1 MIKKI
6 RLVLLFLLFLQNAK
20 AQIQIG
26 SAEIPVMNNPGKLSK
41 EDIEAFK
48 KTTTV
53 FSIQS
58 ADSAYIGDFENA
70 IKKVWTITP
79 FVVVTA
85 DKLRTYS
92 KLGKY
97 SFATFDG
104 YATQRRNANT
114 GMSTSTNTHI
124 SYDIWIPRIKNGE
137 VKGQD
142 LFARIAL
149 HCDFNTYAASNNLF
163 STFGNKKANEKF
175 MKFMYNEAVFYN
187 WSPGILMGNLHVV
200 NQALLEGKTRGIF
213 KFIKNKESLL
223 LLAKDTLF
231 VPNYVNIHFNMF
243 NGNEKMDEEKESNSS
258 KNNYPFVVQYLETK
272 ELSDKILNSS
282 KKFYYL
288 VYVKSS
294 TDKFVSVYTSDGNE
308 IYSDYTEISYNFK
321 SKDLKAI
328 AKMID

>member
-1 MIKKI
+1 MIQKI
-6 RLVLLFLLFLQNAK
+6 YLALLLVLLMHKAS

-26 SAEIPVMNNPGKLSK
+26 SAETPVMNNAGKLSK
-41 EDIEAFK
+41 EDIDAFK

-58 ADSAYIGDFENA
+58 ADSAYIVDFENA

-85 DKLRTYS
+85 DKIRTYS

-104 YATQRRNANT
+104 YGTQRQSST
-114 GMSTSTNTHI
+114 MTSTNTHI

-137 VKGQD
+137 LKGQD

-149 HCDFNTYAASNNLF
+149 HCDFNTYAESNNLF
-163 STFGNKKANEKF
+163 TTFGKRKANDKF

-200 NQALLEGKTRGIF
+200 NQALSEGKTRGIF
-213 KFIKNKESLL
+213 SPIKNKEALL
-223 LLAKDTLF
+223 PLVKDTLF

-294 TDKFVSVYTSDGNE
+294 TDKFVSVYTSDGIE
-308 IYSDYTEISYNFK
+308 IYSDYTPISYNFK

>member
-1 MIKKI
+1 MFKK
-6 RLVLLFLLFLQNAK
+6 LLLPFLFSLSIGTAT

-26 SAEIPVMNNPGKLSK
+26 SAESPVMNNAGKLSK
-41 EDIEAFK
+41 EDIDAFK
-48 KTTTV
+48 KTTTI

-58 ADSAYIGDFENA
+58 ADSAHIVDFENA

-85 DKLRTYS
+85 DKVRTYS

-104 YATQRRNANT
+104 YGTQRQSST
-114 GMSTSTNTHI
+114 MTSTNTHI

-137 VKGQD
+137 LKGQD

-149 HCDFNTYAASNNLF
+149 HCDFNTYAESNNLF
-163 STFGNKKANEKF
+163 STFGKRKANDQF

-213 KFIKNKESLL
+213 TFIKNKESLL
-223 LLAKDTLF
+223 PLAKDTLF

-243 NGNEKMDEEKESNSS
+243 NGNEKMDDEKESASS
-258 KNNYPFVVQYLETK
+258 KNNYPFVVQFLETK

-328 AKMID
+328 AKIIE

>member
-1 MIKKI
+1 MFKK
-6 RLVLLFLLFLQNAK
+6 LLLPFLFSLSICTAT

-26 SAEIPVMNNPGKLSK
+26 SAESPVMNNAGKLSK
-41 EDIEAFK
+41 EDIDAFK
-48 KTTTV
+48 KTTTI

-58 ADSAYIGDFENA
+58 ADSAHIVDFENA

-85 DKLRTYS
+85 DKVRTYS

-104 YATQRRNANT
+104 YATRRQNQH
-114 GMSTSTNTHI
+114 GIITSTNTHF
-124 SYDIWIPRIKNGE
+124 SYNIWIPNIKNGE

-163 STFGNKKANEKF
+163 STFGNRKANEKF

-213 KFIKNKESLL
+213 TFIKNKESLL
-223 LLAKDTLF
+223 PLAKDTLF
-231 VPNYVNIHFNMF
+231 VTNYVNIHFNMF
-243 NGNEKMDEEKESNSS
+243 NGNEKMDDEKESASS
-258 KNNYPFVVQYLETK
+258 KNNYPFVVQFLETK

-328 AKMID
+328 AKIIE

>member
-1 MIKKI
+1 MIQKI
-6 RLVLLFLLFLQNAK
+6 YIALLLVLLMHKAT

-26 SAEIPVMNNPGKLSK
+26 SAETPVMNNAGKLSK
-41 EDIEAFK
+41 QDIEAFK

-104 YATQRRNANT
+104 YATRRQNQH
-114 GMSTSTNTHI
+114 GIITSTNTHF
-124 SYDIWIPRIKNGE
+124 SYNIWIPNIKTGE

-163 STFGNKKANEKF
+163 STFGNRKANEKF

-213 KFIKNKESLL
+213 TFIKNKESLL
-223 LLAKDTLF
+223 PLAKDTLF

-243 NGNEKMDEEKESNSS
+243 NGNEKMDEEKENNSS

-272 ELSDKILNSS
+272 ELSDKILNSA
-282 KKFYYL
+282 KKFFYL

-308 IYSDYTEISYNFK
+308 IYSDYSPSSYNFK

-328 AKMID
+328 AKIIE

>member
-1 MIKKI
+1 MIQKI
-6 RLVLLFLLFLQNAK
+6 YLALLLVLLMHKAS

-26 SAEIPVMNNPGKLSK
+26 SAETPVMNNAGKLSK
-41 EDIEAFK
+41 EDIDAFK

-53 FSIQS
+53 FTIQS
-58 ADSAYIGDFENA
+58 ADSAHIVDFENA

-85 DKLRTYS
+85 DKIRTYS

-104 YATQRRNANT
+104 YATQRQDQH
-114 GMSTSTNTHI
+114 GMSTSTNAHL
-124 SYDIWIPRIKNGE
+124 SYDIWIPRIRNGE

-149 HCDFNTYAASNNLF
+149 HCDFSTYFNANHLF
-163 STFGNKKANEKF
+163 STFGKKSNDNF
-175 MKFMYNEAVFYN
+175 IRFMYNESVFYN
-187 WSPGILMGNLHVV
+187 WSPGILMGNLKVV

-213 KFIKNKESLL
+213 TFIKNKESLL
-223 LLAKDTLF
+223 RLAKDTLF

-308 IYSDYTEISYNFK
+308 IYSDYTPISYNFK